1 MPGCLSRLVREGF
14 KIKGAGEE
22 PPVVYI
28 ISDSLG
34 ETAQLVARAAASQF
48 DSGQFSM
55 LRFPYVSEEEQ
66 ITCILDEASK
76 VPAVVAYT
84 LVRQSLREFLLTG
97 SRARGIPAVDVLSPM
112 IEALASVTC
121 IPPKMEPG
129 LLHRLDEDYFR
140 KMEAIE
146 FAVKYDGGKDL
157 LGLALADIIL
167 IGVSRT
173 SKTPVS
179 MYLAHK
185 HIKTANLPLV
195 PEVSPPEDL
204 FTICRSK
211 VVGLTISAEQLQ
223 QIRAERLK
231 TMGLNARANYADP
244 KRILQELAF
253 AERIMRELGC
263 PVIDVTNR
271 AVEETASRVL
281 QIYSKGEP
289 YAE

>member
-1 MPGCLSRLVREGF
+1 M
-14 KIKGAGEE
+14 
-22 PPVVYI
+22 VYI

-34 ETAQLVARAAASQF
+34 ETAELVARAAASQF
-48 DSGQFSM
+48 DSGQFTM
-55 LRFPYVSEEEQ
+55 LRFPYVSEQEQ

-84 LVRQSLREFLLTG
+84 LVRQPLRDFLLTEA
-97 SRARGIPAVDVLSPM
+97 RARGIPAVDVLGPM
-112 IEALASVTC
+112 IEALASVTN

-129 LLHRLDEDYFR
+129 LLRRLDEDYFR

-146 FAVKYDGGKDL
+146 FAVKYDDGKDPR
-157 LGLALADIIL
+157 GLALADVIL

-185 HIKTANLPLV
+185 HIKTANIPLV
-195 PEVSPPEDL
+195 PEVSPPEEL
-204 FTICRSK
+204 FTVYRNK
-211 VVGLTISAEQLQ
+211 VVGLTINAEQLT

-244 KRILQELAF
+244 QRILQELAF
-253 AERIMRELGC
+253 AERIMKKLGC

-271 AVEETASRVL
+271 AVEETASQVL
-281 QIYSKGEP
+281 EIYSKGER
-289 YAE
+289 YAQ

>member
-1 MPGCLSRLVREGF
+1 M
-14 KIKGAGEE
+14 
-22 PPVVYI
+22 VYI

-34 ETAQLVARAAASQF
+34 ETAELVVRAAASQF
-48 DSGQFSM
+48 DSGQISM
-55 LRFPYVSEEEQ
+55 LRFPYVSEREQ

-76 VPAVVAYT
+76 VPSVVAYT
-84 LVRQSLREFLLTG
+84 LVRQPLRDFLLAEAQ
-97 SRARGIPAVDVLSPM
+97 ARRIPAVDVLGPM
-112 IEALASVTC
+112 VEALASVTRVT
-121 IPPKMEPG
+121 PRMEPG

-146 FAVKYDGGKDL
+146 FAVKYDDGKDPR
-157 LGLALADIIL
+157 GLALADIVL

-185 HIKTANLPLV
+185 HIKTANVPLV

-204 FTICRSK
+204 FAVCRGK
-211 VVGLTISAEQLQ
+211 TVGLTISAEQLT

-231 TMGLNARANYADP
+231 TMGLTTRANYADP

-271 AVEETASRVL
+271 AVEETASKVL
-281 QIYSKGEP
+281 EIYSKGDR
-289 YAE
+289 YAQ